1 MPSAAVIIAN
11 WNGAQHLRVCLDS
24 LRLQTHPN
32 FEIIVADNGST
43 DGSLEMLR
51 EEYPEVQV
59 LELGANYGFVIASN
73 RGAAAT
79 NADILVMLNNDT
91 EAEPGWLEALCQAL
105 EANPK
110 AGSAASKM
118 LLFDRRDTIHSAG
131 DMLGIDFIPQNR
143 GVWEVDQGQY
153 DDQTEIFGACGG
165 AAAYRREAWEQVG
178 GFDER
183 LFMYLEDVD
192 LAWRLQQA
200 GWESVFVPE
209 ARVYHHLSA
218 TGGGEIASY
227 YVGRNT
233 ILLHRRYLSPEQWL
247 DALPAH
253 IYIVWDALRAWRG
266 EAAQARLRG
275 VWHGVLGL
283 QGKRH

>member
-1 MPSAAVIIAN
+1 
-11 WNGAQHLRVCLDS
+11 
-24 LRLQTHPN
+24 
-32 FEIIVADNGST
+32 
-43 DGSLEMLR
+43 
-51 EEYPEVQV
+51 
-59 LELGANYGFVIASN
+59 
-73 RGAAAT
+73 
-79 NADILVMLNNDT
+79 
-91 EAEPGWLEALCQAL
+91 
-105 EANPK
+105 
-110 AGSAASKM
+110 
-118 LLFDRRDTIHSAG
+118 
-131 DMLGIDFIPQNR
+131 
-143 GVWEVDQGQY
+143 
-153 DDQTEIFGACGG
+153 
-165 AAAYRREAWEQVG
+165 
-178 GFDER
+178 
-183 LFMYLEDVD
+183 MYLEDVD

-200 GWESVFVPE
+200 GWESVFVPG